1 MMFSKCSKL
10 LLIIIV
16 ALHTICISAN
26 DDIDGNLTDS
36 DVTEYKIGVIL
47 IQGHGAPYDFA
58 RSAPAIDVA
67 LEKLNRDILNSS
79 YQLTMIQ
86 RTYGPECDAALAPGK

>member
-26 DDIDGNLTDS
+26 DDIDGNLTGS
-36 DVTEYKIGVIL
+36 VTEYKIGVIL